1 MAELLYGAPA
11 ADEVRK
17 RALELIEPLGLRPLL
32 AIVRSGTDPDDLA
45 YEKGIRAACAKCG
58 VDVWTAELPA
68 YVPEDTL
75 VHAVHRIGR
84 DEAVHGVIVMCPRQY
99 DRGLIAAAIGRAK
112 DVDGAGYNEGGH
124 FTPCTAEAVMEI
136 LDHYGVECAGKK
148 ATVVGRGA
156 VTGAPIAALLSD
168 RGAEVSVCHSR
179 TENSDEV
186 CREADILVTTA
197 GKAGLIGENHMRP
210 GQVVIDVGIN
220 PAPDGKLCGDV
231 DFAAAQRVAAA
242 VTPVPGGVGAVTPYI
257 LALHT
262 ARAAAERKK
271 L

>member
-17 RALELIEPLGLRPLL
+17 RALELIEPLRLRPLL
-32 AIVRSGTDPDDLA
+32 AIVRAGTDPDDLA

-99 DRGLIAAAIGRAK
+99 DRGLIAAAIGRDK
-112 DVDGAGYNEGGH
+112 DVDGAGNEEGGH

-148 ATVVGRGA
+148 LPWWEGVPSQVRRLPRFYPTEGRRSPSVTA
-156 VTGAPIAALLSD
+156 VPKIPMKY
-168 RGAEVSVCHSR
+168 
-179 TENSDEV
+179 
-186 CREADILVTTA
+186 A
-197 GKAGLIGENHMRP
+197 G
-210 GQVVIDVGIN
+210 GQT
-220 PAPDGKLCGDV
+220 
-231 DFAAAQRVAAA
+231 F
-242 VTPVPGGVGAVTPYI
+242 
-257 LALHT
+257 
-262 ARAAAERKK
+262 
-271 L
+271 